1 MEMPGLWKAWK
12 AKSRLPTLSTSPLE
26 ISPTPGEIPTFPQR
40 RRRRRWKSGKPK
52 AGFPLSHRPEDILG
66 KPTKS
71 QGGRASPCARQ
82 TLSTTTKG
90 DLSRQP
96 GRRHF
101 QAHAALES
109 NCRFRLMAYWNQ
121 FSISGSFVDWNMLR
135 GNTGCVY
142 TSRFLTSSALSS
154 INWRRGSTTSPI
166 STVKMESAS
175 TWSSTLT
182 CNMVR
187 WSASMVV
194 SHN

>member
-1 MEMPGLWKAWK
+1 MPGLWKAWK
-12 AKSRLPTLSTSPLE
+12 AKSRLPTLSTSPLG
-26 ISPTPGEIPTFPQR
+26 ISPTAGEIPTFPQR

-121 FSISGSFVDWNMLR
+121 FSISGSFVDWNMLLDR
-135 GNTGCVY
+135 ARKY
-142 TSRFLTSSALSS
+142 
-154 INWRRGSTTSPI
+154 NWLDLLCRPLRWKYPACCAPGAMAIRRPST
-166 STVKMESAS
+166 
-175 TWSSTLT
+175 
-182 CNMVR
+182 N
-187 WSASMVV
+187 
-194 SHN
+194 

>member
-1 MEMPGLWKAWK
+1 MPGLWKAWK
-12 AKSRLPTLSTSPLE
+12 AKSRLPTLSTSPLG
-26 ISPTPGEIPTFPQR
+26 ISPTAGEIPTFPQR

-135 GNTGCVY
+135 YPEPQTGNRQRISGK
-142 TSRFLTSSALSS
+142 L
-154 INWRRGSTTSPI
+154 RRKFMSGPS
-166 STVKMESAS
+166 
-175 TWSSTLT
+175 LT
-182 CNMVR
+182 CATATPSR
-187 WSASMVV
+187 LPAETARIPPAASD
-194 SHN
+194 

>member
-1 MEMPGLWKAWK
+1 MPGLWKAWK
-12 AKSRLPTLSTSPLE
+12 AKSRLPTLSTSPLG
-26 ISPTPGEIPTFPQR
+26 ISPTAGEIPTFPQR

-121 FSISGSFVDWNMLR
+121 FSISGSFVDWNMLC
-135 GNTGCVY
+135 GPQTTGKTGGQGTPLGGALWAQRY
-142 TSRFLTSSALSS
+142 SSSSSSPALAALAAAMILSD
-154 INWRRGSTTSPI
+154 
-166 STVKMESAS
+166 
-175 TWSSTLT
+175 
-182 CNMVR
+182 CNCGTK
-187 WSASMVV
+187 S
-194 SHN
+194 

>member
-1 MEMPGLWKAWK
+1 MPGLWKAWK

-26 ISPTPGEIPTFPQR
+26 ISPTAGEIPTFPQR

-121 FSISGSFVDWNMLR
+121 FSISGSFVDWNMLAGVGAR
-135 GNTGCVY
+135 PDQ
-142 TSRFLTSSALSS
+142 
-154 INWRRGSTTSPI
+154 RRGAGAGGGKSSRLRMNHGPLGARACATIGAWPTSG
-166 STVKMESAS
+166 
-175 TWSSTLT
+175 
-182 CNMVR
+182 N
-187 WSASMVV
+187 
-194 SHN
+194 